1 MSGTMSEK
9 ELRISCGSTLAAEVD
24 NPASGFTNA
33 AAMARIGSTMYFA
46 KVSSK
51 SKSKILKST
60 AFQSGTITC
69 VFKCEW
75 ER

>member
-1 MSGTMSEK
+1 MAGTMSEK

-33 AAMARIGSTMYFA
+33 AAMARIGSTMYLA

-51 SKSKILKST
+51 SNIKIDCISIRHNYI
-60 AFQSGTITC
+60 FCCICIT
-69 VFKCEW
+69 
-75 ER
+75 

>member
-1 MSGTMSEK
+1 MAGTMSEK

-33 AAMARIGSTMYFA
+33 AAMARIGSTMYLA

-51 SKSKILKST
+51 SKSKI
-60 AFQSGTITC
+60 
-69 VFKCEW
+69 
-75 ER
+75 